1 MSEQNN
7 AQEPQFSIQ
16 RIYIRDV
23 SFESPKTPEIFLK
36 EWKPAV
42 NLDLNTRQN
51 SLEDSVYEVV
61 LTLSAT
67 AKIDDDVAF
76 IAEVQQAGIFLIKG
90 LGADDVSHMLGSFCP
105 NLLFPYARETLD
117 NLVVKGSFPAL
128 MLAPINFDALY
139 AQELERMK
147 QEGSTQKQ

>member
-1 MSEQNN
+1 MTEQNN

-16 RIYIRDV
+16 RIYIRDA
-23 SFESPKTPEIFLK
+23 SFESPKAPAIFLK

-42 NLDLNTRQN
+42 NLELNTRQN
-51 SLEDSVYEVV
+51 TIEEGVYEVI
-61 LTLSAT
+61 LTVSAT

-76 IAEVQQAGIFLIKG
+76 IAEVQQAGIFMIKG
-90 LGADDVSHMLGSFCP
+90 LDADNISHMLGAFCP

-117 NLVVKGSFPAL
+117 SLVVKGSFPAL
-128 MLAPINFDALY
+128 MLSPINFDALY

-147 QEGSTQKQ
+147 QENITKN

>member
-1 MSEQNN
+1 MTEQNN

-16 RIYIRDV
+16 RIYIRDA
-23 SFESPKTPEIFLK
+23 SFESPKAPAIFLK

-42 NLDLNTRQN
+42 NLELNTRQN
-51 SLEDSVYEVV
+51 TIEEGVYEVI
-61 LTLSAT
+61 LTVSAT

-76 IAEVQQAGIFLIKG
+76 IAEVQQAGIFMIKG
-90 LGADDVSHMLGSFCP
+90 LDADSISHMLGAFCP

-117 NLVVKGSFPAL
+117 SLVVKGSFPAL
-128 MLAPINFDALY
+128 MLSPINFDALY

-147 QEGSTQKQ
+147 QENITKN

>member
-16 RIYIRDV
+16 RIYVRDV
-23 SFESPKTPEIFLK
+23 SFESPKTPDIFLK

-139 AQELERMK
+139 QQELERMK
-147 QEGSTQKQ
+147 QESSTQKQ

>member
-16 RIYIRDV
+16 RIYVRDV

-51 SLEDSVYEVV
+51 SIEDGVYEVV
-61 LTLSAT
+61 P
-67 AKIDDDVAF
+67 
-76 IAEVQQAGIFLIKG
+76 
-90 LGADDVSHMLGSFCP
+90 VSYTHLR
-105 NLLFPYARETLD
+105 AHET
-117 NLVVKGSFPAL
+117 
-128 MLAPINFDALY
+128 
-139 AQELERMK
+139 
-147 QEGSTQKQ
+147 